1 MSTLL
6 CLFQLPKVIVKEICK
21 VRQQYFKNIASSV
34 GFQWLWH
41 PQTWEDYIAI
51 HIQASKQT
59 HPWLQI
65 KLIITLVCT
74 MYSISKFLPVSV
86 KCALYPNSCP
96 CLWSVL
102 YSNLAFVC
110 ALCTTFTVT
119 DNLSASSEHA
129 DNGAAL
135 LLRVLFFFFFSEAV
149 QWRGSLKYGASI
161 KQSEHDLET

>member
-1 MSTLL
+1 M
-6 CLFQLPKVIVKEICK
+6 
-21 VRQQYFKNIASSV
+21 
-34 GFQWLWH
+34 
-41 PQTWEDYIAI
+41 
-51 HIQASKQT
+51 
-59 HPWLQI
+59 
-65 KLIITLVCT
+65 
-74 MYSISKFLPVSV
+74 SV
-86 KCALYPNSCP
+86 KCVLYPNSCL

-135 LLRVLFFFFFSEAV
+135 LLRVLFFFSEAV